1 MQEIP
6 FMNLTRQKELI
17 VGEVRTAFEKVMD
30 ITAFSGGPFVTSF
43 EKNFAAWTGASY
55 CAAVSNGTT
64 ALHAAMIALDIR
76 PGDEIIIPA
85 NTFIATVWGPMYVG
99 AVPVFVDCDPDTWEI
114 DVTKVEAAI
123 TPRTKAV
130 LAVHLYGQ
138 PFDVD
143 PLLQI
148 CEKHNIYLVEDASQA
163 HGALYK
169 GRMVGTLGD
178 MATFSF
184 YPGKNLGTYGEGGGI
199 TTSNKEWYDRIQLV
213 KNHASQE
220 KYHHIELGYNYR
232 MGGLEGAVLDIKLK
246 YIDTWNGRRRDIAG
260 RYLSEVNNAHIK
272 MQMQPD
278 KANSVFHLFV
288 VTVVDRDH
296 FRDYLQ
302 QKGIQTG
309 LHYPVPCHLQPAC
322 AHYGYKQGDFPNAEY
337 LAAHCVSLPMFPE
350 LTDSEVDRVVA
361 ALKDYRPS

>member
-1 MQEIP
+1 MREIP
-6 FMNLTRQKELI
+6 FMNLTRQKEQI
-17 VGEVRTAFEKVMD
+17 VEEVRDAFEKVMD
-30 ITAFSGGPFVTSF
+30 ITAFSGGPFVATF
-43 EKNFAAWTGASY
+43 EKNFAAWTGSPY

-64 ALHAAMIALDIR
+64 ALHAAMIALEIK

-85 NTFIATVWGPMYVG
+85 NTFIATVWGPMYAG
-99 AVPVFVDCDPDTWEI
+99 AVPVFVDCHPDTWEI
-114 DVTKVEAAI
+114 DVSKVEAAI

-143 PLLQI
+143 PLLRI
-148 CEKHNIYLVEDASQA
+148 CKEHKIFLVEDASQA
-163 HGALYK
+163 HGARYK

-199 TTSNKEWYDRIQLV
+199 TTFNKAWHDHIQLV

-220 KYHHIELGYNYR
+220 KYHHMELGYNYR

-246 YIDTWNGRRRDIAG
+246 YIDGWNARRRAIAQ
-260 RYLSEVNNAHIK
+260 RYFKEVNNPKIK
-272 MQMQPD
+272 MQNQPLGIE
-278 KANSVFHLFV
+278 SVFHLFV
-288 VTVVDRDH
+288 VTVDNRDA
-296 FRDYLQ
+296 FREYLQ

-322 AHYGYKQGDFPNAEY
+322 AHYGYQEGDFPNSEY

-350 LTDSEVDRVVA
+350 LTDAEINEVIA
-361 ALKDYRPS
+361 ALAAY